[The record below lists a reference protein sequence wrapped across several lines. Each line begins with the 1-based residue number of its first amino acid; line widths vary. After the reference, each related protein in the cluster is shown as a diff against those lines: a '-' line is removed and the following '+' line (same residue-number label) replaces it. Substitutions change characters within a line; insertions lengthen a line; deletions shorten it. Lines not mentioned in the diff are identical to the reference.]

1 MSASNVLKLVAA
13 VLFCQAAGFL
23 GSLATTPSIGGWYK
37 GLVKPSFNP
46 PNGIFAPVWT
56 TLYLLM
62 GIAFF
67 LVWRLGL
74 KADGVRVALILFLIQ
89 LALNTLWSILFFGLH
104 QPLLAF
110 IEILILWAFI
120 LTTMIKF
127 FGLSRPAGWLL
138 VPYLLWVSFASALN
152 FFLWWG
158 NARH

>member
-1 MSASNVLKLVAA
+1 MSASNILKLIAA

-46 PNGIFAPVWT
+46 PNWIFGPVWT

-67 LVWRLGL
+67 LVWRMGL
-74 KADGVRVALILFLIQ
+74 KTEGVKAALIVFLIQ

-104 QPLLAF
+104 QPLPAF
-110 IEILILWAFI
+110 IEIIVLWAFI
-120 LTTMIKF
+120 LWTMIKF

-138 VPYLLWVSFASALN
+138 VPYLLWVSFASVLN

-158 NARH
+158 NAKR

>member
-1 MSASNVLKLVAA
+1 MSASNILKLVAA

-46 PNGIFAPVWT
+46 PDWIFGPVWT
-56 TLYLLM
+56 SLYLLM
-62 GIAFF
+62 GIALF

-74 KADGVRVALILFLIQ
+74 KTEGVQAALIVFLIQ

-104 QPLLAF
+104 QPFPAF
-110 IEILILWAFI
+110 IEILVLWAFI
-120 LTTMIKF
+120 LWTMIKF

-138 VPYLLWVSFASALN
+138 VPYLLWVSFASILN

-158 NARH
+158 NTKH

>member
-1 MSASNVLKLVAA
+1 MSASNILKLIAA

-37 GLVKPSFNP
+37 SLAKPSFNP
-46 PNGIFAPVWT
+46 PNWVFGPVWT
-56 TLYLLM
+56 TLYLLR
-62 GIAFF
+62 GIALF

-74 KADGVRVALILFLIQ
+74 KTEGVQAALILFLIQ

-104 QPLLAF
+104 QPLPAL
-110 IEILILWAFI
+110 IEIIVLWAFI
-120 LTTMIKF
+120 LWTMIKF

-138 VPYLLWVSFASALN
+138 VPYLLWVSFASVLN

-158 NARH
+158 NAKH